1 MGARLILEVYL
12 LNAPLKSWRQDGP
25 GKGDGDDGL
34 QQGEYPPAHRQGTGL
49 PVGRRDLFKI

>member
-12 LNAPLKSWRQDGP
+12 SNAPLKSWRQDGP
-25 GKGDGDDGL
+25 GKGDGL
-34 QQGEYPPAHRQGTGL
+34 QQGEYPLAHWQGMGL